1 MNRPR
6 VLVVRSG
13 ANPFILL
20 APSSR
25 VEIVEKVSHSIEPV
39 EPDCSA
45 LDAPQDLVIF
55 TSQVA
60 VERAF
65 GDPTFSARF
74 FEALSGPRIAAV
86 GTATAEA
93 LSARG
98 LAVGLVA
105 GGSAES
111 VLERLPA
118 RMEGQRVLLPCGQ
131 DAAPDLPARLRAR
144 GALVERIVLYRK
156 VARPR
161 DPALEREILERPFA
175 AFCAT
180 SPSAGSWLFAGLGDA
195 AANRLRK
202 TPAVVLGR
210 FTRRLLESHG
220 VRRIE
225 ISEKARFSD
234 AVAMLEHLAAETVG
248 T

>member
-1 MNRPR
+1 MSLPR

-13 ANPFILL
+13 ANPFVRL
-20 APSSR
+20 APSSK

-39 EPDCSA
+39 QPAPGA
-45 LDAPQDLVIF
+45 LDSPCDLAIF

-65 GDPTFSARF
+65 GDET
-74 FEALSGPRIAAV
+74 LSPAFRAAVANAGLVAV
-86 GTATAEA
+86 GTVTADA
-93 LSARG
+93 LEARG
-98 LAVGLVA
+98 LHVALVA
-105 GGSAES
+105 KGSADS
-111 VLERLPA
+111 VLDHLPEH
-118 RMEGQRVLLPCGQ
+118 MQGQCVLLPCGE
-131 DAAPDLPARLRAR
+131 DAAAELPERLRAR
-144 GALVERIVLYRK
+144 GAKVKRLVLYRK
-156 VARPR
+156 LPSTF
-161 DPALEREILERPFA
+161 DPTLERGILERPFA

-180 SPSAGSWLFAGLGDA
+180 SPSAGSWLFAGLGEA
-195 AANRLRK
+195 AAERLRR

-225 ISEKARFSD
+225 VTGEARFAE
-234 AVAMLEHLAAETVG
+234 AVAILEHLAQEPAG